1 MEQLFTRTGTEYT
14 GTIEHDDNGR
24 PVRLVAI
31 SCDRCHVIN
40 GRRLWVMGME
50 NGAPYSKTGFD
61 CWTCGNTGVRGE
73 RKERLYTAAELV
85 RVNKAAA
92 TREATRAAKAAAA
105 AAQAA
110 AERQALEEA
119 LYADHAGFIAKLNGL
134 DGEFWDGFR
143 ESFFQRKEAPT
154 ERQIA
159 LVDAEIAKREKDAAS
174 GHFGAVGDKV
184 TLTIT
189 VERIIVL
196 QHPVYGTNYITIAR
210 CDNGNIISYKGKTDI
225 GNKGETLT
233 IKATI
238 KGHDVYN
245 GVAQTAIQR
254 PKVLEAA

>member
-1 MEQLFTRTGTEYT
+1 MALFTRTGTEYT

-40 GRRLWVMGME
+40 GQRLWVMGME
-50 NGAPYSKTGFD
+50 NGVPYSKTGFD

-73 RKERLYTAAELV
+73 RKERLYTAEELV

-92 TREATRAAKAAAA
+92 TREANRTAKAAAA
-105 AAQAA
+105 AEKAA
-110 AERQALEEA
+110 AERLAR
-119 LYADHAGFIAKLNGL
+119 DHAFHTEHAAFIAKLNAL

-143 ESFFQRKEAPT
+143 ESFFNRMAAPT
-154 ERQIA
+154 ERQIE
-159 LVDAEIAKREKDAAS
+159 LVEGEMAKRAANAAS

-189 VERIIVL
+189 VERIIIL

-210 CDNGNIISYKGKTDI
+210 CDNGNIVSYKGKTDI

-245 GVAQTAIQR
+245 GIAQTQIQR
-254 PKVLEAA
+254 PKVMEAA

>member
-1 MEQLFTRTGTEYT
+1 MKLFTRTGTEYT
-14 GTIEHDDNGR
+14 GTIEHDHNGR

-40 GRRLWVMGME
+40 GQRLWVMGME

-73 RKERLYTAAELV
+73 RKERLYTETELA

-92 TREATRAAKAAAA
+92 TREANRAAKAAAA

-110 AERQALEEA
+110 VERLAR
-119 LYADHAGFIAKLNGL
+119 DHAFHTEHVAFISKLNTL

-143 ESFFQRKEAPT
+143 ESFFQRLQAPT

-159 LVDAEIAKREKDAAS
+159 LVDAEIAKREKNAAS
-174 GHFGAVGDKV
+174 GHFGAVGEKV

-189 VERIIVL
+189 VERIIIL
-196 QHPVYGTNYITIAR
+196 KHPVFGINYITIAR
-210 CDNGNIISYKGKTDI
+210 TDFGAVVTYKGRTNL
-225 GNKGETLT
+225 GAEGETT
-233 IKATI
+233 AIKATV
-238 KGHDVYN
+238 KSHDVYN
-245 GVAQTAIQR
+245 GVAQTAILR